1 MNKELK
7 PYHSAVKKIIE
18 KDLIDVVYQRL
29 DQQKELVETAKKK
42 LKSINGKNAKDE
54 KNLKAYADYK
64 ADMMDITSAL
74 SKSILPDLNTEFQTF
89 NKAFD
94 HYLGSL
100 PERISKE
107 QLEERFKTQPT
118 DHWRLKFLKAFKRTN
133 FWISKRP
140 QHFSNWVRKLR
151 KKPVVP
157 VQYWSHDIH
166 VQDLVRYFLR
176 ARFLLSLKTVIDKY
190 YQSVTAT
197 GLAIWEEDV
206 QIDKCYAVHI
216 HDAEKDAPS
225 GDKKNDLNKIGGLI
239 DEAKT
244 SIAELVNKAFED
256 SWIDFESSYTKAGT
270 IEFPKR
276 KYSKRRTNKNLK
288 RTLKQYN
295 STNRGWSN
303 TVNGL
308 TDDWEI
314 DLELYQLMF
323 EGFHEYHS
331 VKAKINKAV
340 STNIFDQL
348 KGVRAFLETSCEAIK
363 SNKASLQSALE
374 KELAAINKDL
384 KAVTSSANDFILD
397 QELAEIVNS
406 IEAKIVNALENVS
419 TKRAII
425 KGSDFTTA
433 SRSSQV
439 SFISPN
445 ELINYE
451 CAPKLIKVT
460 TAVKFNIMG
469 LIQQAQDAL
478 GQIVDV
484 AAFNVSS
491 ALSVLNDEKDNEK
504 SKTIAVEGLG
514 RSIDQFEKI
523 KSNLESIETELS
535 ETLLPGIKTF
545 GVDLVKF
552 TNNENILE
560 LRMRIAKGKA
570 AEKGKELKLLI
581 INTIKNFIPIL
592 VDKTVKLY
600 RKAEGYIKTNFKRFG
615 IVSSQEAI
623 TTELADFL
631 AESEKSIAAL
641 PFVYQRLFRV
651 AALEDANF
659 FEGRSVEIN
668 KLNKAYNQWMQ
679 GRFSATILTGEKG
692 AGITSLLNL
701 FLKDLGSSKEI
712 VRMVSVN
719 NISTE
724 TEFYG
729 AFDKSLGSKG
739 FDFDKLV
746 NFLNEGPKRIIVI
759 ENLQKL
765 YLKKVGGF
773 KNIKLLTELISLT
786 RDSVHWIVGCTQYAY
801 NYLEKTISISDHFSY
816 NIRLEDLS
824 SEEIVKMIEKR
835 HRVSGYNL
843 IFEPRAED
851 LKNKKYKG
859 LNEKGKQ
866 EYLKEEF
873 FTHLNKIAK
882 SNISIA
888 LIYWLR
894 STKHT
899 SDNAIEIGS
908 ISSMD
913 FSFLKTLS
921 NQKLFLLT
929 MLLLNDGMTED
940 ELILATNYSVQKNRS
955 IIYPLFEDGVVI
967 KKDGVFYINPLLYR
981 QSVNLLMSKNI
992 VH

>member
-1 MNKELK
+1 MNEELK

-18 KDLIDVVYQRL
+18 KHLLDVVYRRI
-29 DQQKELVETAKKK
+29 DEQKELAELASKK
-42 LKSINGKNAKDE
+42 LKSINGKNATEE
-54 KNLKAYADYK
+54 KSLKAYADYK
-64 ADMMDITSAL
+64 AEMMQITSAL
-74 SKSILPDLNTEFQTF
+74 SQSILPDLNTEFQTF

-94 HYLGSL
+94 NYINALPECVTKEQL
-100 PERISKE
+100 PER
-107 QLEERFKTQPT
+107 FKNQPA
-118 DHWRLKFLKAFKRTN
+118 DHWRLKFLKVFKRTN
-133 FWISKRP
+133 YWISKRP
-140 QHFSNWVRKLR
+140 QHISNWVRKIR

-157 VQYWSHDIH
+157 VQYWSHEIH

-197 GLAIWEEDV
+197 GLAIWAEDV
-206 QIDKCYAVHI
+206 KIDKCYAIHI
-216 HDAEKDAPS
+216 HDAEKDAPTA
-225 GDKKNDLNKIGGLI
+225 DKKNDLDKISGLI
-239 DEAKT
+239 DEGKT

-256 SWIDFESSYTKAGT
+256 SWADFEHSYTKAGT

-288 RTLKQYN
+288 RTLKLYN

-323 EGFHEYHS
+323 DGFYEYHS
-331 VKAKINKAV
+331 VKAKINDAV
-340 STNIFDQL
+340 NNNIFDHL
-348 KGVRAFLETSCEAIK
+348 KGVRIFLETSCETIK
-363 SNKASLQSALE
+363 GNNGGIQNILE
-374 KELAAINKDL
+374 TELVSINKELNTL
-384 KAVTSSANDFILD
+384 TSSASDFILD
-397 QELAEIVNS
+397 QELAEIVNG

-425 KGSDFTTA
+425 KGSDFRTA
-433 SRSSQV
+433 SRNSQV

-451 CAPKLIKVT
+451 CAPKLLKIT

-478 GQIVDV
+478 AQIVDV

-491 ALSVLNDEKDNEK
+491 ALSVLKDEKDEEK
-504 SKTIAVEGLG
+504 AKTIAVEGLE

-523 KSNLESIETELS
+523 KSYLKGIEPELS

-545 GVDLVKF
+545 GADLVKF

-581 INTIKNFIPIL
+581 LNTIKNFVPIV
-592 VDKTVKLY
+592 VDKTTKLY
-600 RKAEGYIKTNFKRFG
+600 RKSESYIRANFKRFG
-615 IVSSQEAI
+615 IVSNQETI

-631 AESEKSIAAL
+631 AESEKSIVAL

-651 AALEDANF
+651 APLEDANF

-679 GRFSATILTGEKG
+679 GRFSATIITGEKG
-692 AGITSLLNL
+692 SGLTSLLNL
-701 FLKDLGSSKEI
+701 FLKELGSSKEI

-724 TEFYG
+724 SEFYG
-729 AFDKSLGSKG
+729 AFDRSLGSKG

-746 NFLNEGPKRIIVI
+746 SYLNNAPKRIIVI

-786 RDSVHWIVGCTQYAY
+786 RDSVHWIIGCTQYAY

-816 NIRLEDLS
+816 NIPLEDLS
-824 SEEIVKMIEKR
+824 SQEIVKMIEKR

-843 IFEPRAED
+843 IFEPSLED

-873 FTHLNKIAK
+873 FTQLNKIAK

-899 SDNAIEIGS
+899 SENAIEIGS

-940 ELILATNYSVQKNRS
+940 EFILATNYSVQKNRS

-967 KKDGVFYINPLLYR
+967 KKDDVFYINPLLYR

>member
-1 MNKELK
+1 MNEELK

-18 KDLIDVVYQRL
+18 KHLLDVVYRRI
-29 DQQKELVETAKKK
+29 DEQKELAELASKK
-42 LKSINGKNAKDE
+42 LKSINGKNATEE
-54 KNLKAYADYK
+54 KSLKAYADYK
-64 ADMMDITSAL
+64 AEMMQITSAL
-74 SKSILPDLNTEFQTF
+74 SQSILPDLNTEFQTF

-94 HYLGSL
+94 NYINALPECVTKEQL
-100 PERISKE
+100 PER
-107 QLEERFKTQPT
+107 FKNQPA

-133 FWISKRP
+133 YWISKRP
-140 QHFSNWVRKLR
+140 QHISNWVRKIR

-157 VQYWSHDIH
+157 VQYWSHEIH
-166 VQDLVRYFLR
+166 VQDLVRYFLI

-197 GLAIWEEDV
+197 GLAIWAEDV
-206 QIDKCYAVHI
+206 KIDKCYAIHI
-216 HDAEKDAPS
+216 HDAEKDAPTA
-225 GDKKNDLNKIGGLI
+225 DKKNDLDKIAGLI
-239 DEAKT
+239 DEGKT
-244 SIAELVNKAFED
+244 SIAELVNKSFED
-256 SWIDFESSYTKAGT
+256 SWADFEHSYTKAGT

-288 RTLKQYN
+288 RTLKLYN

-323 EGFHEYHS
+323 DGFYEYHS
-331 VKAKINKAV
+331 VKAKINDAV
-340 STNIFDQL
+340 NNNIFDHL
-348 KGVRAFLETSCEAIK
+348 KGVRIFLETSCETIK
-363 SNKASLQSALE
+363 SNNGGIQNILE
-374 KELAAINKDL
+374 TELVSINKELNTL
-384 KAVTSSANDFILD
+384 TSSASDFILD
-397 QELAEIVNS
+397 QELAEIVNG

-425 KGSDFTTA
+425 KGSDFRTA
-433 SRSSQV
+433 SRNSQV

-451 CAPKLIKVT
+451 CAPKLLKVT

-478 GQIVDV
+478 AQIVDV

-491 ALSVLNDEKDNEK
+491 ALSVLKDEKDEEK
-504 SKTIAVEGLG
+504 AKTIAVEGLE

-523 KSNLESIETELS
+523 KSYLKGIEPELS

-545 GVDLVKF
+545 GADLVKF

-570 AEKGKELKLLI
+570 AEKGKELKILI
-581 INTIKNFIPIL
+581 LNTIKNFVPIV
-592 VDKTVKLY
+592 VDKTTKLY
-600 RKAEGYIKTNFKRFG
+600 RKSESYIRANFKRFG
-615 IVSSQEAI
+615 IVSNQETI

-651 AALEDANF
+651 APLEDANF

-679 GRFSATILTGEKG
+679 GRFSATIITGEKG
-692 AGITSLLNL
+692 SGLTSLLNL
-701 FLKDLGSSKEI
+701 FLKELGSSKEI

-724 TEFYG
+724 SEFYG
-729 AFDKSLGSKG
+729 AFDGSLGSKG

-746 NFLNEGPKRIIVI
+746 SYLNNGPKRIIVI

-786 RDSVHWIVGCTQYAY
+786 RDSVHWIIGCTQYAY

-816 NIRLEDLS
+816 NIPLEDLS
-824 SEEIVKMIEKR
+824 AQEIVKMIEKR

-843 IFEPRAED
+843 IFEPSLED

-873 FTHLNKIAK
+873 FTQLNKIAK

-899 SDNAIEIGS
+899 SENAIEIGS

-940 ELILATNYSVQKNRS
+940 EFILATNYSVQKNRS

-967 KKDGVFYINPLLYR
+967 KKDDVFYINPLLYR

>member
-1 MNKELK
+1 MNEELK

-18 KDLIDVVYQRL
+18 KHLLDEVYRRIDE
-29 DQQKELVETAKKK
+29 QKELAELASKK
-42 LKSINGKNAKDE
+42 LKSINGKNATEE
-54 KNLKAYADYK
+54 KSLKAYADYK
-64 ADMMDITSAL
+64 AEMMQITSAL
-74 SKSILPDLNTEFQTF
+74 SQSILPDLNTEFQTF

-94 HYLGSL
+94 NYINALPECVTKEQL
-100 PERISKE
+100 PER
-107 QLEERFKTQPT
+107 FKNQPA

-133 FWISKRP
+133 YWISKRP
-140 QHFSNWVRKLR
+140 QHISNWVRKIR
-151 KKPVVP
+151 RKPVVP
-157 VQYWSHDIH
+157 VQYWSHEIH

-197 GLAIWEEDV
+197 GLAIWAEDV
-206 QIDKCYAVHI
+206 KIDKCYAIHI
-216 HDAEKDAPS
+216 HDAEKDAPTA
-225 GDKKNDLNKIGGLI
+225 DKKNDLDKIAGLI

-256 SWIDFESSYTKAGT
+256 SWADFEHSYTKAGT

-288 RTLKQYN
+288 RTLKLYN

-323 EGFHEYHS
+323 DGFYEYHS
-331 VKAKINKAV
+331 VKAKINVAV
-340 STNIFDQL
+340 NNNIFDQL
-348 KGVRAFLETSCEAIK
+348 KGVRVFLETSCETIK
-363 SNKASLQSALE
+363 SNKGGIQNILE
-374 KELAAINKDL
+374 TELVSINKELNTL
-384 KAVTSSANDFILD
+384 TSSASDFILD
-397 QELAEIVNS
+397 QELAEIVNG

-425 KGSDFTTA
+425 KGSDFRTA
-433 SRSSQV
+433 SRNSQV

-451 CAPKLIKVT
+451 CAPKLLKVT

-478 GQIVDV
+478 AQIVDV

-491 ALSVLNDEKDNEK
+491 ALSVLKDEKDEEK
-504 SKTIAVEGLG
+504 AKTIAVEGLE

-523 KSNLESIETELS
+523 KSYLKGIEPELS

-545 GVDLVKF
+545 GADLVKF

-570 AEKGKELKLLI
+570 AEKGKELKILI
-581 INTIKNFIPIL
+581 LNTIKNFVPIA
-592 VDKTVKLY
+592 VDKTTKLY
-600 RKAEGYIKTNFKRFG
+600 RKSESYIRANFKRFG
-615 IVSSQEAI
+615 IVSNQETI

-651 AALEDANF
+651 APLEDANF

-679 GRFSATILTGEKG
+679 GRFSATIITGEKG
-692 AGITSLLNL
+692 SGLTSLLNL
-701 FLKDLGSSKEI
+701 FLKELVSSKEI

-724 TEFYG
+724 SEFYG
-729 AFDKSLGSKG
+729 AFERSLGSKG
-739 FDFDKLV
+739 FNFDKLV
-746 NFLNEGPKRIIVI
+746 SYLNNAPKRIIVI

-786 RDSVHWIVGCTQYAY
+786 RDSVHWIIGCTQYAY

-816 NIRLEDLS
+816 NIPLEDLS
-824 SEEIVKMIEKR
+824 AQEIVKMIEKR

-843 IFEPRAED
+843 IFEPSLED

-873 FTHLNKIAK
+873 FTQLNKIAK

-899 SDNAIEIGS
+899 SENAIEIGS

-940 ELILATNYSVQKNRS
+940 ELILATNYSVQKNRG

-967 KKDGVFYINPLLYR
+967 KKDDVFYINPLLYR

>member
-7 PYHSAVKKIIE
+7 PYQSAVKKIIE
-18 KDLIDVVYQRL
+18 NDLIEVVHKRL
-29 DQQKELVETAKKK
+29 DYQKEIIANAKSKIDNIKKK
-42 LKSINGKNAKDE
+42 DAANDKS
-54 KNLKAYADYK
+54 LKAYSAFK
-64 ADMMDITSAL
+64 ADMMQITEAL
-74 SKSILPDLNTEFQTF
+74 SKAILPDLNTEFD
-89 NKAFD
+89 AFKKSFD
-94 HYLGSL
+94 QYLASL
-100 PERISKE
+100 PETITKE
-107 QLEERFKTQPT
+107 QLAERFKNQPT
-118 DHWRLKFLKAFKRTN
+118 DNWRLKFLKTFKRSN
-133 FWISKRP
+133 FWIVKRP
-140 QHFSNWVRKLR
+140 QKISNWVRVLR
-151 KKPVVP
+151 KKPVKP
-157 VQYWSHDIH
+157 IKYWNHDIY
-166 VQDLVRYFLR
+166 VQNLVRYFLR
-176 ARFLLSLKTVIDKY
+176 ARFLSSIKDVINQY
-190 YQSVTAT
+190 YQSVTTT
-197 GLAIWEEDV
+197 GLAIWHEDV
-206 QIDKCYAVHI
+206 LIDKCYAKHI
-216 HDAEKDAPS
+216 
-225 GDKKNDLNKIGGLI
+225 NDLDSETPADKVDSKIDQLITSI

-244 SIAELVNKAFED
+244 SITKIINKAFDEAWVEFED
-256 SWIDFESSYTKAGT
+256 SFTKAGT
-270 IEFPKR
+270 IEFPQR
-276 KYSKRRTNKNLK
+276 KYSKRRTNNRLK
-288 RTLKQYN
+288 KILRQYN
-295 STNRGWSN
+295 TTNRGWMN

-323 EGFHEYHS
+323 NGFHEYHRVQENISKS
-331 VKAKINKAV
+331 V
-340 STNIFDQL
+340 SQNIFKQL
-348 KGVRAFLETSCEAIK
+348 SSIKEFLETVSSNIK
-363 SNKASLQSALE
+363 AANGNLKAVLE
-374 KELAAINKDL
+374 KELVLINREL
-384 KAVTSSANDFILD
+384 KVLTTNANDFILD

-406 IEAKIVNALENVS
+406 VEINIVKALENVS

-425 KGSDFTTA
+425 KGSDFTTP
-433 SRSSQV
+433 SRSAQV

-451 CAPKLIKVT
+451 CAPKLLKVT
-460 TAVKFNIMG
+460 TEVKFNTMG

-491 ALSVLNDEKDNEK
+491 ALSVLTDEKDEGK
-504 SKTIAVEGLG
+504 STTIAVEGLE
-514 RSIDQFEKI
+514 RSIEQFEKI
-523 KSNLESIETELS
+523 KSDLQSINTELS
-535 ETLLPGIKTF
+535 ETLLPGIKAF

-570 AEKGKELKLLI
+570 AEKGKEIKQLV

-600 RKAEGYIKTNFKRFG
+600 HKSEGYVRTHFKRFG
-615 IVSSQEAI
+615 IVASEEAI

-651 AALEDANF
+651 AALEDDNF
-659 FEGRSVEIN
+659 FEGRRVEVN

-679 GRFSATILTGEKG
+679 GRFSATILVGEKG

-701 FLKDLGSSKEI
+701 FLKELSSSKEI
-712 VRMVSVN
+712 VRIVSIKNV
-719 NISTE
+719 STE
-724 TEFYG
+724 SEFYD
-729 AFDKSLGSKG
+729 AFGEALAVKS

-746 NFLNEGPKRIIVI
+746 AHLNNGTKRIMVI

-765 YLKKVGGF
+765 YIKKVGGF

-786 RDSVHWIVGCTQYAY
+786 RDNVHWVVGCTQYAY
-801 NYLEKTISISDHFSY
+801 NYLEKTINVSDHFSY
-816 NIRLEDLS
+816 NIHLEDLS
-824 SEEIVKMIEKR
+824 ADEIVNMIEKR

-851 LKNKKYKG
+851 LRNKKYKG

-866 EYLKEEF
+866 EYLKQEF
-873 FTHLNKIAK
+873 FTQLNKIAK

-894 STKHT
+894 STKHS
-899 SDNAIEIGS
+899 SDNAIRINS

-940 ELILATNYSVQKNRS
+940 EMIHATNYSIQKNRG

-967 KKDGVFYINPLLYR
+967 KTGEVFYINPLLYR
-981 QSVNLLMSKNI
+981 QTVNLLMSKNI